1 MSHKILVV
9 DDEQSILLAIRTL
22 MELEGFEVEI
32 ATDGKT
38 GLALYHDFKPDL
50 ILVDV
55 MMPKLNGYEMVRQ
68 IRADPQSLETRIIY
82 LTAKGM
88 EENRR
93 KGYATGADDY
103 IVKPYAMTELIE
115 TVRGNLPPGDGEDR
129 EC

>member
-82 LTAKGM
+82 
-88 EENRR
+88 
-93 KGYATGADDY
+93 
-103 IVKPYAMTELIE
+103 
-115 TVRGNLPPGDGEDR
+115 PPR
-129 EC
+129 PP